1 MHAMQAMGFIRKTAL
16 SFIAGKRAQ
25 ESIPDQVIALGFIS
39 ALCVPDTALSQ
50 SKPGSMWEP
59 GLPAMQ
65 AMGCIRETAIAAFGS
80 AYKCCVCLRH
90 MNSDIQAEQP
100 SP

>member
-1 MHAMQAMGFIRKTAL
+1 ERPRYRSSRASAL
-16 SFIAGKRAQ
+16 LQ

-65 AMGCIRETAIAAFGS
+65 AMGVYQKDRVIVHRGQARSYRKAFQIR
-80 AYKCCVCLRH
+80 
-90 MNSDIQAEQP
+90 
-100 SP
+100 